1 MQQIDASGNALVLLP
16 LLLFSIMR
24 SKSKPWCMHVVQDA
38 LPVVDQVK
46 LVLLLYPRFV
56 LPVDFLTALL

>member
-1 MQQIDASGNALVLLP
+1 MLLP
-16 LLLFSIMR
+16 LLLYSIMR